1 MNPMIWI
8 IDDDASIRFVF
19 DKALDVNSIR
29 HRLFENGD
37 AALAALQREVPDV
50 IVSDIR
56 MPGVDGLAL
65 IKEVHK
71 TDPDIPFIIMTAH
84 SDLAAAI
91 DSYEQGSFE
100 YLPKPFDI
108 EAAVAVIRR
117 AALHRFN
124 TRKMRE
130 EKARQGDAPALSS
143 NAGEEEEIIGKSP
156 VMQEVF
162 KFIGRVSRTDLPVL
176 IHGEVGTGREL
187 VAQALHNH
195 GARKGRAFVTVNM
208 SSVPQDMIQSQI
220 FGGARDGDDEEPCAL
235 KQAEGGTLFINEIC
249 DMPMDAQTRLL
260 RLLQTGDYIP
270 VGADR
275 PVKADVRIIASSS
288 KDLESMAQSGTL
300 IADLY
305 YRLNV
310 INVNMPPLRERNNDI
325 PMLAKHFL
333 AQAAAEART
342 EPKKLTSEVL
352 VFLCRQSWPGNV
364 TQLKNLCKYLT
375 IMVTGNDIQLV
386 DLPQDFLHAR
396 AQPVHT
402 PGAAP
407 ITGSTKEATSWQEQL
422 RNWVDSRLRSGE
434 RDILSEA
441 VPEFERVMLEA
452 TLSFTGNHK
461 QESARLLG
469 WGRNTLTRK
478 IKELNIK

>member
-37 AALAALQREVPDV
+37 AALAALQHEVPDV

-56 MPGVDGLAL
+56 MPGVDGLTL

-71 TDPDIPFIIMTAH
+71 VDGDIPFIIMTAH

-130 EKARQGDAPALSS
+130 EKARLGDAPADQRQE
-143 NAGEEEEIIGKSP
+143 GEEEEIIGKSP

-187 VAQALHNH
+187 VALALHNH
-195 GARKGRAFVTVNM
+195 GARRGRAFVTVNM
-208 SSVPQDMIQSQI
+208 SSVPQDMVQSQI
-220 FGGARDGDDEEPCAL
+220 FGDVKDSAEEEPCSL
-235 KQAEGGTLFINEIC
+235 KQAEGGTLFVNEIC

-275 PVKADVRIIASSS
+275 PVKANVRIIASSS
-288 KDLESMAQSGTL
+288 KDLESMAQSGTF

-333 AQAAAEART
+333 AQAAAEAHT

-396 AQPVHT
+396 AQPVHAA
-402 PGAAP
+402 GSAP